1 MRICF
6 ELLTDYSLKD
16 MAGREED
23 ERRYPRNLQGVMQ
36 FALNHSDD
44 PTNSSS
50 SAFQEMSKEVHAS
63 RFKVQSHR
71 SPLRSRSEKQFSL
84 LATLH
89 LVAN

>member
-1 MRICF
+1 
-6 ELLTDYSLKD
+6 

-63 RFKVQSHR
+63 RFEVQSLRSSHR
-71 SPLRSRSEKQFSL
+71 SHSEKQFSL
-84 LATLH
+84 LAALH
-89 LVAN
+89 LIAN